1 MEIDALGIDLES
13 KVKKL
18 DDIKRFLNNAHGRL
32 DGWKLT
38 QLQVA
43 VGRCELLAADLREIL
58 KEAEDSWHSTK
69 NLGN

>member
-1 MEIDALGIDLES
+1 MIDAIGIDLS
-13 KVKKL
+13 KQVGEL
-18 DDIKRFLNNAHGRL
+18 DNLRRFLNNAHGRL
-32 DGWKLT
+32 DGWRLT

-43 VGRCELLAADLREIL
+43 VGRAELLAANLREIL